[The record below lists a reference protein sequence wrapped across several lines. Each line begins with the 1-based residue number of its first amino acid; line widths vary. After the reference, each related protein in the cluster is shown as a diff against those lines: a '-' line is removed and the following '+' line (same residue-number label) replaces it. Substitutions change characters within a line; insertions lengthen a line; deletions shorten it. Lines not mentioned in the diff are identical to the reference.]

1 MIVEQNCNWRVILN
15 EINDGGKT
23 SEISIRP
30 PCLLGFPIRVKGV
43 VIFEFDFELGQFF
56 MDMCGFV

>member
-30 PCLLGFPIRVKGV
+30 PCLLDLPIRVKGV
-43 VIFEFDFELGQFF
+43 VIFEFDLGQFL
-56 MDMCGFV
+56 MDI